1 MPRQSTKP
9 RVGKRPPDI
18 TTKLETKLAGPAKD
32 LAESVAENAN
42 SGDADTRAV
51 AKAVIALDGSGD

>member
-1 MPRQSTKP
+1 
-9 RVGKRPPDI
+9 VGKRPPDI